1 MDSSTPSNNSSAP
14 RPKFLTV
21 ICYLTMFAS
30 SWIVINSL
38 TALMNPEQVSL
49 AFSKELQK
57 IEVQFEEIFK
67 QDPVASDRVT
77 DLIRATAVSNS
88 SSNMRDHSLFSLISN
103 ILTFLGASL
112 MLRLKRNG
120 FRLYLFGTILGAIT
134 PLLVFGTT
142 NLLGLAYAIYA
153 GFFGLLFIILYAS
166 KLKYLNQ

>member
-1 MDSSTPSNNSSAP
+1 MDSSTPSDNSSAP
-14 RPKFLTV
+14 RPKILTV
-21 ICYLTMFAS
+21 LCYLTMFAS

-49 AFSKELQK
+49 AFSKELKK
-57 IEVQFEEIFK
+57 IEVQFEEMFK
-67 QDPVASDRVT
+67 QDPVAADRVQ
-77 DLIRATAVSNS
+77 DLISATAISNS

-120 FRLYLFGTILGAIT
+120 FRLYLFGTVLGAIT

-153 GFFGLLFIILYAS
+153 GFFGLLFLILYAS

>member
-1 MDSSTPSNNSSAP
+1 MDSSTPSDNSSAP
-14 RPKFLTV
+14 RPKLLTV
-21 ICYLTMFAS
+21 LCYLTMFAS

-57 IEVQFEEIFK
+57 IEVQFEEMFK
-67 QDPVASDRVT
+67 QDPVASDRVQ
-77 DLIRATAVSNS
+77 DLIRATAISNS

-120 FRLYLFGTILGAIT
+120 FRLYLFGTILGSIT

>member
-1 MDSSTPSNNSSAP
+1 MDSSTPSDNSSAP
-14 RPKFLTV
+14 RPKILTV
-21 ICYLTMFAS
+21 LCYLTMFAS

-49 AFSKELQK
+49 AFSKELKK
-57 IEVQFEEIFK
+57 IEVQFEEMFK
-67 QDPVASDRVT
+67 QDPVAADRVQ
-77 DLIRATAVSNS
+77 DLISATAISNS

-120 FRLYLFGTILGAIT
+120 FRLYLFGTVLGAIT

>member
-1 MDSSTPSNNSSAP
+1 MDSSNPSDNASAS
-14 RPKFLTV
+14 RPKFLT
-21 ICYLTMFAS
+21 ILCYLTMFAS
-30 SWIVINSL
+30 SWIMINSL
-38 TALMNPEQVSL
+38 TALMNPEQVSI

-57 IEVQFEEIFK
+57 IEVQFEEMFK
-67 QDPVASDRVT
+67 QDPVASDRVQ
-77 DLIRATAVSNS
+77 DLIRATAISNS

-142 NLLGLAYAIYA
+142 NLLGLAYAFYA

>member
-1 MDSSTPSNNSSAP
+1 MDSSTPSDNSSTP
-14 RPKFLTV
+14 RPKILTV
-21 ICYLTMFAS
+21 LCYLTMFAS

-49 AFSKELQK
+49 AFSKELKK
-57 IEVQFEEIFK
+57 IEVQFEEMFK
-67 QDPVASDRVT
+67 QDPVAADRVQ
-77 DLIRATAVSNS
+77 DLISATAISNS

-120 FRLYLFGTILGAIT
+120 FRLYLFGTVLGAIT